1 MNEQKTRASYDAE
14 MNEFF
19 DGLRD
24 AVKEMIETIIS
35 DAMDS
40 VTINDDGSSIEANVS
55 YDGYLSDFRYR
66 DFLCGDVWL
75 CDDMLRALLE
85 KHPAVEL
92 ADREMIEFKD
102 LDTLRA
108 LGLTPI
114 IWQEHY
120 DEPQLGGM

>member
-19 DGLRD
+19 DGFRD
-24 AVKEMIETIIS
+24 AVKDIIEEIIS
-35 DAMDS
+35 DAMGS
-40 VTINDDGSSIEANVS
+40 VTINDDGSIEANVS

-108 LGLTPI
+108 LGLTPVVR
-114 IWQEHY
+114 QEY
-120 DEPQLGGM
+120 RDEPQFGGM

>member
-1 MNEQKTRASYDAE
+1 MNEQKARASYDAE

-24 AVKEMIETIIS
+24 AVKDMIEKIIS

-40 VTINDDGSSIEANVS
+40 VTINNNGSIEANVS

-75 CDDMLRALLE
+75 CDDMLRDLLE

-92 ADREMIEFKD
+92 ADRETIEFKD

-108 LGLTPI
+108 LGLTPVVR
-114 IWQEHY
+114 QEY
-120 DEPQLGGM
+120 RDEMQLGGM

>member
-1 MNEQKTRASYDAE
+1 MNEQNIRASYDAE

-24 AVKEMIETIIS
+24 AVKEMIEEIIS

-40 VTINDDGSSIEANVS
+40 VTINDDGSIEANVS
-55 YDGYLSDFRYR
+55 YDGYLSDFQYK

-108 LGLTPI
+108 LGLTPVI
-114 IWQEHY
+114 RQEHY
-120 DEPQLGGM
+120 DEPQFGGM

>member
-14 MNEFF
+14 MNKFF

-24 AVKEMIETIIS
+24 AVKEMIEKIIS

-40 VTINDDGSSIEANVS
+40 VTIKDDGCIEANVS
-55 YDGYLSDFRYR
+55 YDGYLSDFQYK

-92 ADREMIEFKD
+92 ADRETIEFKD

-108 LGLTPI
+108 LGLTPVVR
-114 IWQEHY
+114 QEYHE
-120 DEPQLGGM
+120 EPQFGGM

>member
-14 MNEFF
+14 MNDFF
-19 DGLRD
+19 DGFRD
-24 AVKEMIETIIS
+24 AVKDMIEKIIS

-40 VTINDDGSSIEANVS
+40 VTINDDGGIEANVS
-55 YDGYLSDFRYR
+55 YDGYLSDFRYK

-75 CDDMLRALLE
+75 CDDMLCALLE

-92 ADREMIEFKD
+92 ADRETIEFKD

-108 LGLTPI
+108 LGLTPAI
-114 IWQEHY
+114 RQEY
-120 DEPQLGGM
+120 RDEPQFGGM

>member
-24 AVKEMIETIIS
+24 AVKDMIEEIIS

-40 VTINDDGSSIEANVS
+40 VTIDNDGNVEANVA
-55 YDGYLSDFRYR
+55 YDGYLSDFQYR

-92 ADREMIEFKD
+92 ADRETIEFKD

-108 LGLTPI
+108 LGLTPVVK
-114 IWQEHY
+114 QEY
-120 DEPQLGGM
+120 CEEQQLGGM

>member
-19 DGLRD
+19 DGFRD
-24 AVKEMIETIIS
+24 AVKDMIEEIIS

-40 VTINDDGSSIEANVS
+40 VTISDDGHIEASVS
-55 YDGYLSDFRYR
+55 YDGYLSDFRYK
-66 DFLCGDVWL
+66 DFWCGDVWL

-92 ADREMIEFKD
+92 ADRETIEFKD

-108 LGLTPI
+108 LGLPPVVR
-114 IWQEHY
+114 QEY
-120 DEPQLGGM
+120 RDEPRFGGM

>member
-19 DGLRD
+19 DGFRD
-24 AVKEMIETIIS
+24 AVKDMIEKIIS

-40 VTINDDGSSIEANVS
+40 VTINNDGTVEANVA
-55 YDGYLSDFRYR
+55 YDGYLSDFQYR

-92 ADREMIEFKD
+92 ADRETIEFKD

-108 LGLTPI
+108 LGLTPVVR
-114 IWQEHY
+114 QECR
-120 DEPQLGGM
+120 DEMQLGGM

>member
-1 MNEQKTRASYDAE
+1 MNEQKARASYDAE

-24 AVKEMIETIIS
+24 AVKDMIEKIIS

-40 VTINDDGSSIEANVS
+40 VTINDDGSIEVNVS

-92 ADREMIEFKD
+92 ADRETIEFKD

-108 LGLTPI
+108 LGLTPVVR
-114 IWQEHY
+114 QEY
-120 DEPQLGGM
+120 RDEMQLGGM

>member
-1 MNEQKTRASYDAE
+1 MNEQKARASYDAE

-24 AVKEMIETIIS
+24 AVKDMIEKIIS

-40 VTINDDGSSIEANVS
+40 VTINDDGSIEANVS

-85 KHPAVEL
+85 KHPSVEL
-92 ADREMIEFKD
+92 ADIETIEFKD

-108 LGLTPI
+108 LGLTPVVR
-114 IWQEHY
+114 QEY
-120 DEPQLGGM
+120 RDEMQLGGM

>member
-24 AVKEMIETIIS
+24 AVKNMIEKIVL

-40 VTINDDGSSIEANVS
+40 VTINDDDSIEANVS

-92 ADREMIEFKD
+92 ADRETIEFKD
-102 LDTLRA
+102 LDTLHA
-108 LGLTPI
+108 LGLTPVI
-114 IWQEHY
+114 QQEHSE
-120 DEPQLGGM
+120 EPQLGGI

>member
-24 AVKEMIETIIS
+24 AVNEMIETIIS

-55 YDGYLSDFRYR
+55 YDGYLSDFRYG

-102 LDTLRA
+102 LDTLSA

-114 IWQEHY
+114 IRQEHY